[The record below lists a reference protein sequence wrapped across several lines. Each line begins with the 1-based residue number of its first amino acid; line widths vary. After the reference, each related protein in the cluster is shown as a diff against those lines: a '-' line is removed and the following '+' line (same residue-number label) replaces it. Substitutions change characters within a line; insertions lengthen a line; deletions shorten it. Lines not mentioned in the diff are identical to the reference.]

1 MKGDFHVRI
10 CAGEAKIIETNV
22 IERKKVSI
30 RLAEPMASINGGY
43 RVIFINDG
51 IFGAI
56 WSVRD

>member
-1 MKGDFHVRI
+1 MKGDFLVRI

-51 IFGAI
+51 IFGCAM
-56 WSVRD
+56 RLYD